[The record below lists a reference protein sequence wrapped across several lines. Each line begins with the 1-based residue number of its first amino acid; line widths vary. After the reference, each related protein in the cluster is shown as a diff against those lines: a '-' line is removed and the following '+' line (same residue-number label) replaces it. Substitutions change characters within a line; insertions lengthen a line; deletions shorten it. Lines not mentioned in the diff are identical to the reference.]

1 MMRPA
6 HQPSFIPDIEH
17 AVLLAHEAVLTI
29 GRPQGVRAAVV
40 YA

>member
-1 MMRPA
+1 MRPA
-6 HQPSFIPDIEH
+6 RLPSCIPDIDR
-17 AVLLAHEAVLTI
+17 AVRLAHEAVLPI